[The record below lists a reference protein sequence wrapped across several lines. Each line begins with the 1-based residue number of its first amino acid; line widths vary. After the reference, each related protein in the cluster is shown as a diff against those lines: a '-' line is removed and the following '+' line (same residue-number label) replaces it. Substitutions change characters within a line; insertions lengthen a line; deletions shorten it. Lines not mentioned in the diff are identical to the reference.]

1 MKLNNYIEMYMIRK
15 EQLKILK
22 YCKTHSKF
30 KRLFH
35 LGIPNCLLRLLLYK
49 SFLLNSYQ

>member
-1 MKLNNYIEMYMIRK
+1 MYMIRK

-22 YCKTHSKF
+22 YCKTPSKF

-35 LGIPNCLLRLLLYK
+35 LGTPNCLLRLLL
-49 SFLLNSYQ
+49 LAM